1 MTSPTSNSDPEEQP
15 AADHYRRG
23 DRVALEHT
31 SDSDT
36 GLRPEAQGTVR
47 RYDPQGQVLDVAWD
61 SGSQLSL
68 LLGEGDRVRRLP
80 APSSAEL
87 WQQVRDALRAAGAA
101 AGRDAAGWWTQHTLG
116 GQARGDV
123 TDIARRVLSGIED
136 IVPMILDGLPTADR
150 YHLAEDPERY
160 AEHAPPDAPAWQ
172 DLSAQ
177 QRDQARWAW
186 CDGYDDAAHAEAE
199 RQCRMLLHPDGDD
212 RDLTH
217 VHPDRVRLGGPGVF
231 AGDWAWQPNADGQMR
246 VPVGFVGILVDLWNG
261 WAVFTCTREVAE
273 AIVADQQAA
282 RDSLRQSLAQGGLPE
297 ADLDRVVDQSMARLS
312 FDGDAIVADFTR
324 LEDDPDAIERVSPDT
339 DGRYDVMGRSWTWL
353 PVHPYDCDRI
363 AGAIPDPPGH
373 GHAEHGPHRTQE
385 AGD

>member
-61 SGSQLSL
+61 GGSQLSL
-68 LLGEGDRVRRLP
+68 LLAEGDRVRRLP
-80 APSSAEL
+80 APPTAEL

-101 AGRDAAGWWTQHTLG
+101 AGRDAAGWWAQHTLG
-116 GQARGDV
+116 GQTRGDV

-150 YHLAEDPERY
+150 YHLAADPERY
-160 AEHAPPDAPAWQ
+160 AEHAPPDAPDWQ

-231 AGDWAWQPNADGQMR
+231 ASDWAWQPNADGQMR
-246 VPVGFVGILVDLWNG
+246 VPVGFAGILFDLWNG
-261 WAVFTCTREVAE
+261 WAVFTCSREVAE

-282 RDSLRQSLAQGGLPE
+282 RDSLRQSLAQDGLPE
-297 ADLDRVVDQSMARLS
+297 ADLDRVVDQTMARLS
-312 FDGDAIVADFTR
+312 FDEDAIVADFTR
-324 LEDDPDAIERVSPDT
+324 LQDDPDAIERVSPDA
-339 DGRYDVMGRSWTWL
+339 DGRYVVMGRSWPWR

-363 AGAIPDPPGH
+363 VGAIPDPPAH
-373 GHAEHGPHRTQE
+373 GHADDGPRRAGE